1 MKRGVAILGSTG
13 SIGRQSLEVC
23 RHLSSQWQIISLTGM
38 TNIELLEKQAREFQ
52 PRVIVVGNRER
63 GGILKERLQDLPVK
77 VLIGNECLPEAVTL
91 PQVDLVITAISGFAG
106 LLPTIEALK
115 EGKDLALANKE
126 TLVAAGPLVM
136 ELAEK
141 HGSQIIPV
149 DSEHSAIFQC
159 LQGEEREDISRL
171 ILTAS
176 GGPFRG
182 WDRERLGLVTPEQS
196 LAHPRWHMGAKITV
210 DSATLMNKGLEVIE
224 ARFLFGIDYDSI
236 QVLVHPQS
244 IIHSL
249 VEFRDGSV
257 LAQLGLPDMRIPI
270 QYALTWPERR
280 QAVCPD
286 RLDLARIGQLTF
298 ELPDLENFPALAL
311 AYEAGR
317 QGGTFPV
324 VLNAA
329 NEVAV
334 QLFLAGEIGFL
345 QIAQLVEKTMGAH
358 RSIPRPDL
366 KAILEVDQETRRKAG
381 EYAGK
386 EVHVGGRR

>member
-23 RHLSSQWQIISLTGM
+23 RHLAHQWQVVSLTAM
-38 TNIELLEKQAREFQ
+38 ANIELLEKQAREFRPQ
-52 PRVIVVGNRER
+52 VIVVGDREKGR
-63 GGILKERLQDLPVK
+63 ILKKRLEDLPVQ
-77 VLIGNECLPEAVTL
+77 VFIGNESLPEAIIL
-91 PQVDLVITAISGFAG
+91 PQVDLVINAVSGFAG

-115 EGKDLALANKE
+115 EGKNLALANKE
-126 TLVAAGPLVM
+126 SLVAAGPLVM
-136 ELAEK
+136 ELAQK
-141 HGSQIIPV
+141 HGSKIIPV

-159 LQGEEREDISRL
+159 LQGEERKGISQL

-182 WDRERLGLVTPEQS
+182 WDRERLRQVTPEQA
-196 LAHPRWHMGAKITV
+196 LAHPRWHMGSNITV

-224 ARFLFGIDYDSI
+224 ARFLFGIDYDFI
-236 QVLVHPQS
+236 RVLVHPQS

-249 VEFRDGSV
+249 VEFLDGSV
-257 LAQLGLPDMRIPI
+257 LAQLGLPDMRLPI
-270 QYALTWPERR
+270 QYALTWPERKPSLS
-280 QAVCPD
+280 VEK
-286 RLDLARIGQLTF
+286 LDLAQIGQLTF
-298 ELPDLENFPALAL
+298 EPPDLENFPALAL

-334 QLFLAGEIGFL
+334 QLFLAGQIGFL
-345 QIAQLVEKTMGAH
+345 QIIQLVEKVMGAH
-358 RSIPRPDL
+358 RSIPRPGLEDIL
-366 KAILEVDQETRRKAG
+366 KVDREARRKAA
-381 EYAGK
+381 EYVAR
-386 EVHVGGRR
+386 EIPARGRR